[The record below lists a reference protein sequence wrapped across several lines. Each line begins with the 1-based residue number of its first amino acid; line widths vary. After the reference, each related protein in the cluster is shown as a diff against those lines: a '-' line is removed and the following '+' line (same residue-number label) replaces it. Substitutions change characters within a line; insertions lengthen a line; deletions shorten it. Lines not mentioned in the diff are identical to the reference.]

1 MNINLD
7 YIPGDYA
14 WVMLENEPVQLVV
27 NSIDI
32 NVSLDYSKDKIVI
45 GASYNLSN
53 GRLGGK
59 FSIKQMCHTKD
70 ELKEKIF
77 G

>member
-7 YIPGDYA
+7 YTPGDYA

-27 NSIDI
+27 YSIDI
-32 NVSLDYSKDKIVI
+32 TVMLDHSEDKITI
-45 GASYNLSN
+45 GMSYNLSN
-53 GRLGGK
+53 GRFGGK
-59 FSIKQMCHTKD
+59 FSIKQMCHTKE